1 MASSREKT
9 YEEGSVADF
18 AHKAVNKI
26 QTYANSDD
34 PRDNLIGLN
43 ALLFVFVSGFVIASW
58 LSSASTIFSIT
69 FFLVLVLGL
78 VFGAVLTLAYLPLM
92 EAVSSFGSKTLNGL
106 RLAILLEFFAF
117 TSVFAGLL
125 FQIQALVSAAFV
137 LLVVQLFVPLIGDA
151 VPMLE
156 ADPVLDGEEPGIWNA
171 LGRLNTLIGI
181 GTFLFNLVL
190 VIIEFVN

>member
-34 PRDNLIGLN
+34 PSDNLIGLN
-43 ALLFVFVSGFVIASW
+43 ALLFVFVTGFVIASW
-58 LSSASTIFSIT
+58 LSSANTIFSIT
-69 FFLVLVLGL
+69 FLIVLVIGL
-78 VFGAVLTLAYLPLM
+78 VFSAVLSLAYLPLM

-106 RLAILLEFFAF
+106 RLAILLEFFSF

-125 FQIQALVSAAFV
+125 FQIQALVSVAFV
-137 LLVVQLFVPLIGDA
+137 LIVVQLFVPLIGDA
-151 VPMLE
+151 VPILE
-156 ADPVLDGEEPGIWNA
+156 ADPVLDGQEPRIWLA
-171 LGRLNTLIGI
+171 LGRLNILIGI
-181 GTFLFNLVL
+181 GTFLLNLTLFIV
-190 VIIEFVN
+190 EFMI

>member
-34 PRDNLIGLN
+34 PGDNLIGLN
-43 ALLFVFVSGFVIASW
+43 ALLFVFVTGFIIASW
-58 LSSASTIFSIT
+58 LSSANTVFSIT
-69 FFLVLVLGL
+69 FFFILVIGL
-78 VFGAVLTLAYLPLM
+78 VFAAVLSLAYLPLM
-92 EAVSSFGSKTLNGL
+92 DTVSSFGSKTLNGL

-137 LLVVQLFVPLIGDA
+137 LIVVQLFVPLIGDV
-151 VPMLE
+151 VPVLE
-156 ADPVLDGEEPGIWNA
+156 PDPVLDGEEPEVWNA

-181 GTFLFNLVL
+181 GTFLLNLVL
-190 VIIEFVN
+190 VIVEFVN